1 MERYYVPF
9 LAILEDYQGSSKDVV
24 VIVVTTNRDDANTHP
39 SLPRPLPGFNSVQ
52 VTTVPVAPTATDV
65 STTITTFMGNIIIH
79 VPAKETVAKKSHM
92 TQNYHE

>member
-1 MERYYVPF
+1 MSKIFVLERYYVLF

-65 STTITTFMGNIIIH
+65 STTITTFMGNILIH
-79 VPAKETVAKKSHM
+79 FPVKETVAK
-92 TQNYHE
+92 